1 MRGRISLARTRITR
15 LTALAGGAL
24 LAGAGIGFVA
34 RDLLG
39 LGQPVVAFA
48 WLAGVAVVLWPQ
60 LGGRRL
66 RE

>member
-1 MRGRISLARTRITR
+1 MRGPISFARTRVTR
-15 LTALAGGAL
+15 LTALTGGAL
-24 LAGAGIGFVA
+24 LAGAGLGFVA
-34 RDLLG
+34 RDVLG
-39 LGQPVVAFA
+39 LGQPEVAFA

>member
-1 MRGRISLARTRITR
+1 MRGRISLTRTRITR
-15 LTALAGGAL
+15 WAAVAVGAL
-24 LAGAGIGFVA
+24 LAGSGLGFVA

-39 LGQPVVAFA
+39 FGQPAVAFA
-48 WLAGVAVVLWPQ
+48 WLAGVALVVWPE

>member
-1 MRGRISLARTRITR
+1 MRGRISLTRTRITR
-15 LTALAGGAL
+15 WPAVAVGAL
-24 LAGAGIGFVA
+24 LAGSGLGFVA

-39 LGQPVVAFA
+39 FGQPAVAFA
-48 WLAGVAVVLWPQ
+48 WLAGVALVVWPE

>member
-1 MRGRISLARTRITR
+1 MGGRISLTRTRITR
-15 LTALAGGAL
+15 WAAVVVGAL
-24 LAGAGIGFVA
+24 LAGSGLGFVA

-39 LGQPVVAFA
+39 FGQPAVAFA
-48 WLAGVAVVLWPQ
+48 WLAGVALVVWPE